1 MSYEYVTKFTS
12 PNCTRGRGGRRITG
26 IVIHWWGDP
35 SRKPA
40 FDTVVSWL
48 CRPGGTSSAH
58 YVAEAGRVACLVAAS
73 DTAWHCGHYPS
84 NQATIGIEC
93 NPRRSQGDLET
104 IAELI
109 ADIRKTYGYL
119 PLSKHSDY
127 QQTSCPGTYA
137 GKIAW
142 LDKRAEE
149 IRAGGKTSSPAKPQ
163 PAGVVAVDGYWGAA
177 TTRALQKINQTPIDG
192 IISSQEAA
200 NREFLPAATGGWEW
214 TSNPVGSQLIIKM
227 QKAFGTTADGI
238 MGPGTVKAMQKYYG
252 VTVDGYMGVQT
263 VKAMQTAINRQL
275 GGN

>member
-1 MSYEYVTKFTS
+1 MSYEYITKFTS
-12 PNCTRGRGGRRITG
+12 PNRTRGRGGRQITG
-26 IVIHWWGDP
+26 IVIHWWDDP
-35 SRKPA
+35 SKKPS
-40 FDTVVSWL
+40 FDGVVQWL
-48 CRPGGTSSAH
+48 CRPGGGSSAH
-58 YVAEAGRVACLVAAS
+58 YVVEAGRVACIVDLK

-93 NPRRSQGDLET
+93 NPRMSSGDLET

-109 ADIRKTYGYL
+109 ADIRKVYGNL

-127 QQTSCPGTYA
+127 QDTSCPGTYA

-149 IRAGGKTSSPAKPQ
+149 IRTGGKTSSTVKQQ
-163 PAGVVAVDGYWGAA
+163 PAHVVTVDGYWGTE
-177 TTRALQKINQTPIDG
+177 TTRALQRVNKTPVDG
-192 IISSQEAA
+192 IVSSQEVA
-200 NREFLPAATGGWEW
+200 NKKFMPAATGGWEW
-214 TSNPVGSQLIIKM
+214 TSSPVGSQLIIKM

-238 MGPGTVKAMQKYYG
+238 MGPNSVKAMQKYYR

-275 GGN
+275 GR